1 MTHNESKRFTKNF
14 ATTSKKGKSKVSETY
29 EMPRTWSNGVLEYWA
44 IECTHKLKLSGNKLQ
59 NCNLK
64 ILNLVD
70 IL

>member
-1 MTHNESKRFTKNF
+1 MRDLIP
-14 ATTSKKGKSKVSETY
+14 SKKQWSK
-29 EMPRTWSNGVLEYWA
+29 WSLPSKLTTLGALFGILSNT

>member
-1 MTHNESKRFTKNF
+1 MNTTNEAIKLKIQPGAELT
-14 ATTSKKGKSKVSETY
+14 
-29 EMPRTWSNGVLEYWA
+29 

>member
-1 MTHNESKRFTKNF
+1 VIGVDLNEKKVDLFRQGN
-14 ATTSKKGKSKVSETY
+14 ATIVED
-29 EMPRTWSNGVLEYWA
+29 EIDMI